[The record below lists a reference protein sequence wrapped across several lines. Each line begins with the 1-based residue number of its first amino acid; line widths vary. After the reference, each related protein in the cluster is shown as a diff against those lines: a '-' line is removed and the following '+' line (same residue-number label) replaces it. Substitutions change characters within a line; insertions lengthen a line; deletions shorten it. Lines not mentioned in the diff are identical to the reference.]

1 MKRISIGQKIALII
15 FGLFLCVVLLEIG
28 LRIGGFVFLSLRE
41 YRNIISIKKKGAYC
55 VMCLGESTTAHG
67 GDSSY
72 PRQLEEVLNQR
83 NLGIKFSVINK
94 GRDGTNTGVIVSQ
107 LENDLNKYTPDM
119 VITMMGIN
127 DGRDTVAYEDILIK
141 KVKLFLNSFRTYKLV
156 KLLKLHIV
164 NKTRE
169 LVIYKSKRDIA
180 IQVNDLTPL
189 NDKEVLTK
197 EPIEINHRAYYAELE
212 RPYIELGVYYN
223 TQREFAKAE
232 EILKKAIEI
241 NPENYKAHL
250 ELGMCYKYQGTYA
263 KAEEIFKKA
272 IEINPR
278 RVQAYFELGV
288 YYKEQRKFDKAE
300 GVYKKIIEMY
310 KKDLETNPDNHK
322 ACGFLAYCYEELGK
336 HKLAEEYLKKANSI
350 RLKYYN
356 PITRHNYQK
365 LEEIL
370 TKRGIKLVCVQY
382 PVRSIEPLKR
392 MLENAEG
399 IIFVD
404 NEAVFKEMLRQ
415 ASYDEY
421 FTDVFGGDFDH
432 CTAKGNRLLAEN
444 IADVILRECFNK

>member
-15 FGLFLCVVLLEIG
+15 FGLFLCVVLLETG
-28 LRIGGFVFLSLRE
+28 LRIGGFAFLSLRE

-241 NPENYKAHL
+241 NPRR
-250 ELGMCYKYQGTYA
+250 
-263 KAEEIFKKA
+263 EE
-272 IEINPR
+272 
-278 RVQAYFELGV
+278 AYFELGV

-404 NEAVFKEMLRQ
+404 NEAVFKETLRQ

-421 FTDVFGGDFDH
+421 FTDVFGGDFGH